1 MQPVPDTTST
11 ATRPSAQQPTVVLV
25 HGAWADGSTWSRLT
39 SLLQEKGVNVVAV
52 QNPLTSLEDDIATT
66 RRALE
71 RLQGPV
77 VLVGWSY
84 GGAVIT
90 EAGQN
95 DNVKALVYVAAFAL
109 SEGMSVNQ
117 TAKDYPPPSGFN
129 HVQADKDGFL
139 TLTLEGV
146 QQHLAQDVAPAQT
159 KVIFATQHPTHASS
173 FDGKVSVAAWTT
185 KPSWYVVSEQDRMIQ
200 PDLQTAMAQKIS
212 AKVTTLPAGHAPHIS
227 QPSEVV
233 EVILEAIAHVTQ

>member
-1 MQPVPDTTST
+1 MQPISDTTST
-11 ATRPSAQQPTVVLV
+11 AIRPSAQQPTVVLV
-25 HGAWADGSTWSRLT
+25 HGAWADGSTWSRLIF
-39 SLLQEKGVNVVAV
+39 LLQEKGMNVVAV
-52 QNPLTSLEDDIATT
+52 QNPLTSLVDDIATT

-71 RLQGPV
+71 RLQSPV

-146 QQHLAQDVAPAQT
+146 QQHLAQDIAAAQT
-159 KVIFATQHPTHASS
+159 KVIFATQHPTHAGN

-212 AKVTTLPAGHAPHIS
+212 AKVTTLSAGHAPHIS
-227 QPSEVV
+227 QPSEVA
-233 EVILEAIAHVTQ
+233 EVILEAIAHVTR

>member
-1 MQPVPDTTST
+1 MQSTSDTTST
-11 ATRPSAQQPTVVLV
+11 NSDTQQPTVVLV
-25 HGAWADGSTWSRLT
+25 HGAWADGSTWSQLIP
-39 SLLQEKGVNVVAV
+39 LLQGKGLNVVAV
-52 QNPLTSLEDDIATT
+52 QNPLTSLADDIATT
-66 RRALE
+66 RQALD

-117 TAKDYPPPSGFN
+117 TASDYPPPSGFN
-129 HVQADKDGFL
+129 HVQADEKGFL

-146 QQHLAQDVAPAQT
+146 QQHLAQDVAPEQT
-159 KVIFATQHPTHASS
+159 KVIFATQHPTQAKN
-173 FDGKVSVAAWTT
+173 FDDKVSAAAWRE

-212 AKVTTLPAGHAPHIS
+212 ANVTSLQTGHAPHIS
-227 QPSEVV
+227 RPSDVAK
-233 EVILEAIAHVTQ
+233 VIFEAIAHIAG